1 MIHERSSG
9 VGGSRQRGNGGVSS
23 TAWFASL
30 PRVFVSVV
38 VLSFG
43 LACPVLAQRSDRAT
57 ISGVVSDALASAVP
71 GATVAI
77 HNQNT
82 GVDTVLVTNDAGAY
96 TTPPLVPGTY
106 VVTIR
111 LDGFKTSLS
120 APILLEGGLTIRHDV
135 TLEVGQINENVQ
147 VRSGER
153 LSDTRPDVS
162 HTVDQKYYADLP
174 FITGGDVRLAESA
187 LQMQPGYLP
196 IPCRHRAGAHES
208 FSTAGSATIQTTTG
222 MRSTRWIPGTRRR
235 SKHPAPRAIMTSESA
250 VNSVCAPATSLP
262 VLLPGPARA
271 TGAAPRS

>member
-1 MIHERSSG
+1 MEAYPPRR
-9 VGGSRQRGNGGVSS
+9 GSR
-23 TAWFASL
+23 AL

-82 GVDTVLVTNDAGAY
+82 GVDTVLVTNDAGR
-96 TTPPLVPGTY
+96 TPPPLVPGTY

-135 TLEVGQINENVQ
+135 TLEVGHINENVQ
-147 VRSGER
+147 VRSG
-153 LSDTRPDVS
+153 S
-162 HTVDQKYYADLP
+162 
-174 FITGGDVRLAESA
+174 G
-187 LQMQPGYLP
+187 
-196 IPCRHRAGAHES
+196 
-208 FSTAGSATIQTTTG
+208 
-222 MRSTRWIPGTRRR
+222 
-235 SKHPAPRAIMTSESA
+235 
-250 VNSVCAPATSLP
+250 
-262 VLLPGPARA
+262 
-271 TGAAPRS
+271 